1 MLRLPPRRLPPNQPN
16 LRRCRVQILSAASM
30 LFASSST
37 PTLVQFLA
45 IFVTVD
51 AFGTFPQPTLS
62 SETSAAKQCSAD
74 AEPGSAQAD
83 APYLASG
90 GAYGA
95 RWKNWN
101 GAITTCVPWLMPSN
115 DKELAAILAYARAHN
130 FTVRPG
136 GATGSGFAAVTDG
149 SDPNE
154 IVVSLANY
162 TAPSD
167 WEYALH
173 EPASDGGGAT
183 VHVNA
188 GWSVLK
194 LYSRIKPAGYTLPTQ
209 TALPI
214 FQLGGMISN
223 TVHGGIYTASFVS
236 KYVKRLRVM
245 AADGTIRLITADSE
259 LRMWRNSYGLLG
271 IITAIE
277 FELLPVSAFQV
288 TFVERSFTWS
298 ESSFWEFVLSD
309 AMAGLQPADLPPNVT
324 AAGSQKAFSGQ
335 FFMDLSTL
343 GAEQVRIGAIVAL
356 MNENATAAGV
366 PSASPTTDAYDQLN
380 AEVTEAPLQPDFSVQ
395 APVFESLG
403 RWGTPKAAG
412 IPPALPASFLV
423 PTILDEVKQLVAD
436 NVVNDGFLAI
446 LNKEGRGSLAI
457 NFVFS
462 AYFVPISNLF
472 AALDALRSDVLARS
486 AANEDPG
493 FVWNIPAEM
502 RFVRVTDDAALN
514 IVPPGMYGVVEL
526 LALGTA
532 GARAAPDNQGWMK
545 AFHAMETI
553 FKQLGAVPHVAK
565 EWGFEADSS
574 GYVTKSAAASV
585 CQIYSSA
592 TKQAF
597 NSYRLQLDPEG
608 RFAGGGAMG
617 LLAACG
623 VTA

>member
-1 MLRLPPRRLPPNQPN
+1 
-16 LRRCRVQILSAASM
+16 M
-30 LFASSST
+30 LFASSCT
-37 PTLVQFLA
+37 PTVLKAVQFLA
-45 IFVTVD
+45 ILATVG

-83 APYLASG
+83 APYFASG

-136 GATGSGFAAVTDG
+136 GATGSVFAAVSDG

-173 EPASDGGGAT
+173 EPAFDGGGAT

-309 AMAGLQPADLPPNVT
+309 AMAGIQPADLPPNVT

-366 PSASPTTDAYDQLN
+366 PSASPTIDAYDQLN
-380 AEVTEAPLQPDFSVQ
+380 AEVTEAPLQPDFSVR

-403 RWGTPKAAG
+403 RWGIPTAADV
-412 IPPALPASFLV
+412 PLALPASLLI
-423 PTILDEVKQLVAD
+423 PATLGEVKRMVVD
-436 NVVNDGFLAI
+436 NVVNDGFMSISDFPGA
-446 LNKEGRGSLAI
+446 N
-457 NFVFS
+457 NVFS
-462 AYFVPISNLF
+462 AAYFVPISNVF

-486 AANEDPG
+486 AANDPD
-493 FVWNIPAEM
+493 FVWNLPAEM
-502 RFVRVTDDAALN
+502 RFLRVTDDAALN

-526 LALGTA
+526 IALGTT
-532 GARAAPDNQGWMK
+532 GARASDNQGWMK

-565 EWGFEADSS
+565 EWGFEADNS
-574 GYVTKSAAASV
+574 GYVTKFAAASV

>member
-1 MLRLPPRRLPPNQPN
+1 M
-16 LRRCRVQILSAASM
+16 
-30 LFASSST
+30 
-37 PTLVQFLA
+37 
-45 IFVTVD
+45 
-51 AFGTFPQPTLS
+51 
-62 SETSAAKQCSAD
+62 
-74 AEPGSAQAD
+74 
-83 APYLASG
+83 
-90 GAYGA
+90 
-95 RWKNWN
+95 
-101 GAITTCVPWLMPSN
+101 
-115 DKELAAILAYARAHN
+115 
-130 FTVRPG
+130 
-136 GATGSGFAAVTDG
+136 
-149 SDPNE
+149 
-154 IVVSLANY
+154 VSLANY

-167 WEYALH
+167 WEYTLR

-183 VHVNA
+183 VQVNA
-188 GWSVLK
+188 GWSLLK

-298 ESSFWEFVLSD
+298 ENSFWEFVLSD

-366 PSASPTTDAYDQLN
+366 PSASPTIDAYDQLN

-395 APVFESLG
+395 APVFESMG
-403 RWGTPKAAG
+403 RWGIPTAAD
-412 IPPALPASFLV
+412 IPSALPASLLI
-423 PTILDEVKQLVAD
+423 PAALDEVKRLVAD
-436 NVVNDGFLAI
+436 NVVNDGFMTI
-446 LNKEGRGSLAI
+446 LNKGESTSRIFNNAI
-457 NFVFS
+457 FS
-462 AYFVPISNLF
+462 AYFVPISNVF

-486 AANEDPG
+486 AANDPD
-493 FVWNIPAEM
+493 FVWNMPTEM
-502 RFVRVTDDAALN
+502 RFLRVTDDATLN
-514 IVPPGMYGVVEL
+514 VVPPGMYGVVEL
-526 LALGTA
+526 LAVGTT
-532 GARAAPDNQGWMK
+532 GARAAADNQGWMK
-545 AFHAMETI
+545 AFHAMKPI